1 MHNVIRKCWQGLHV
15 TCSSSSCLRADLS
28 ASVCS
33 CSRRVI
39 WLATSISCS
48 SSSRRW
54 SESSCCKRKSSILSS
69 ICSCR
74 SASTWHATKRWTHI
88 FYLGGKNIHTC
99 TKEGILKHFLPFIH
113 KDISS
118 VLKNEKIHQLAL
130 WPFNWLCWRCLSK
143 CWRYDSEWTNNISW
157 SPEMS

>member
-1 MHNVIRKCWQGLHV
+1 MHNVIRKCWQGLHL

-48 SSSRRW
+48 SSSRRC

-74 SASTWHATKRWTHI
+74 SASTWRAIKKDDHT
-88 FYLGGKNIHTC
+88 FLLGGEKYSSMYQRRHSKAFSPLYTHRHLQCVEKWKNSSVSTL
-99 TKEGILKHFLPFIH
+99 TFQLAMLALPF
-113 KDISS
+113 K
-118 VLKNEKIHQLAL
+118 VLKV
-130 WPFNWLCWRCLSK
+130 WLGV
-143 CWRYDSEWTNNISW
+143 D
-157 SPEMS
+157 